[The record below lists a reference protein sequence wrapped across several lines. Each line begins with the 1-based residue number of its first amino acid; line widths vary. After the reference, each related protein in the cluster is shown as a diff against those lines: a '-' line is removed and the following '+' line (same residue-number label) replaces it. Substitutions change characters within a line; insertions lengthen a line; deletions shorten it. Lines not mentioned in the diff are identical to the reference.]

1 MTSENCVIFSHHH
14 CQCQHIVVGSYQFER
29 AGGEMW
35 SYVKAD
41 LMVLLCAMI
50 TLAGTGALEYDNGNQ
65 IKSGINTPADQRSRD
80 DLGKRWSSYEDSRVT
95 RQNSHPIVYLLSP
108 LLRLLSILVKISNVN
123 GFIYS
128 DTLLDVDPIKSCFII
143 QSSGRGRI

>member
-35 SYVKAD
+35 SCVRSD

-95 RQNSHPIVYLLSP
+95 RQNSHPIVYLLSS

-123 GFIYS
+123 GFI
-128 DTLLDVDPIKSCFII
+128 
-143 QSSGRGRI
+143 